1 MAASSAESLTLLAND
16 AAGGELSTPLLI
28 VGLAAIPVL
37 VAINGF
43 FVAAEFA
50 LVAVR
55 KTRVEELVNQGKV
68 GAAGL
73 LAAVNDLNRSV
84 AACQLGIT
92 VASLALG
99 FVSEPAIHRLIHPL
113 MADLPAEWGRVLSIA
128 LTLSLITYM
137 HVVFGEQMPKLAA
150 LQSSEAVG
158 LWVARPVYLFG
169 AVTAPLIKLM
179 NGSSAWFLRRLG
191 YREDAEEGEVH
202 TVNELRLL
210 VEDSEEAGE
219 LDSDAADMVRGVFG
233 LADKVVRDC
242 MVPVEKMA
250 ALDVATPPDK
260 VLEIVRLGAHT
271 RLPVYEGTTD
281 KIVGIVNTKDLFF
294 LFSTSGVVL
303 LEDALYPATFLD
315 PGESVSNAFRLFRKS
330 HRPMALVRDEA
341 GKVLGLITLEDV
353 LEEIVGDI
361 EDEHDVPV
369 PKLKLARR
377 RAGGPGGSG
386 LGRSGAHPSLKVRP
400 AAPPPGERPAGS

>member
-1 MAASSAESLTLLAND
+1 VNVLALLAD
-16 AAGGELSTPLLI
+16 ATAGGELSDTLLVI
-28 VGLAAIPVL
+28 GLVAIPVL
-37 VAINGF
+37 VAINGY

-55 KTRVEELVNQGKV
+55 KSRVEELVKQGLP
-68 GAAGL
+68 GAKGL
-73 LAAVNDLNRSV
+73 MAAVVDLNRSV

-99 FVSEPAIHRLIHPL
+99 FVSEPAIHRMIQPL
-113 MADLPAEWGRVLSIA
+113 MADLPGQWSRALSIL

-150 LQSSEAVG
+150 LQESERVG
-158 LWVARPVYLFG
+158 LWVARPVYVFG
-169 AVTAPLIKLM
+169 WITSPLIKLM

-191 YREDAEEGEVH
+191 YKADGDEAEVH
-202 TVNELRLL
+202 TINELRII
-210 VEDSEEAGE
+210 VEDSEEAGQI
-219 LDSDAADMVRGVFG
+219 DSDAADMVLGVFA

-250 ALDVATPPDK
+250 ALDVSTPPNK

-271 RLPVYEGTTD
+271 RLPVYDGTVD

-294 LFSTSGVVL
+294 LFSTSGVVV

-330 HRPMALVRDEA
+330 HRPMAIVRDEA

-369 PKLKLARR
+369 PKLKLPRR
-377 RAGGPGGSG
+377 KAPGGHPG
-386 LGRSGAHPSLKVRP
+386 GGNPGRSGQHRTLPR
-400 AAPPPGERPAGS
+400 APDPRDKPAGS